1 VVDYETFCKIRDL
14 LDRQHLSQAQA
25 ARALG
30 LHPRT
35 IWKWSRIEQFRP
47 RAVRPRASRLDPY
60 KGLIVR
66 WLDTHPY
73 SAQQILQRLREEG
86 FSGGATI
93 VKDYV
98 HQIRPRARAA
108 FLKLVFAPG
117 ECAQVDWGVYGTIGV
132 GSSRRKLS
140 FFVMVLCYSR
150 RMFLEFTVSQ
160 STELFLGCH
169 EHAFQALGGV
179 PARVMVDNL
188 KSAVLRRWVG
198 AAPVFNPRY
207 LDFARHWGFEIAPCN
222 VRKANEKGRVENGV
236 GYIKKNF
243 LAGLDLPDFS
253 ALQPAAQLWIDTV
266 ANVRV
271 HRETHQRP
279 IDLFEQERAALHALN
294 PCGFDL
300 ARVCTVR
307 ASNQFRVALE
317 SNRYSVPA
325 QYANERLTLKA
336 YPDRICLYHRDQ
348 LVARHRRSFDRHQ
361 DIEDPDHPRIL
372 LAQRQRARE
381 QQLLAKF
388 LALSPR
394 AQTYYEGLEAK
405 RGNPRAHLRK
415 ILALT
420 EIHGRDAVV
429 RALDDGIELQAFSA
443 EYIAN
448 ILDARGR
455 IQPEPAPLQLT
466 RRQDLLDLE
475 LPDPDLSI
483 YDRDDDENQTN

>member
-1 VVDYETFCKIRDL
+1 
-14 LDRQHLSQAQA
+14 
-25 ARALG
+25 
-30 LHPRT
+30 
-35 IWKWSRIEQFRP
+35 
-47 RAVRPRASRLDPY
+47 
-60 KGLIVR
+60 
-66 WLDTHPY
+66 
-73 SAQQILQRLREEG
+73 
-86 FSGGATI
+86 
-93 VKDYV
+93 
-98 HQIRPRARAA
+98 
-108 FLKLVFAPG
+108 
-117 ECAQVDWGVYGTIGV
+117 
-132 GSSRRKLS
+132 
-140 FFVMVLCYSR
+140 
-150 RMFLEFTVSQ
+150 
-160 STELFLGCH
+160 
-169 EHAFQALGGV
+169 
-179 PARVMVDNL
+179 
-188 KSAVLRRWVG
+188 
-198 AAPVFNPRY
+198 
-207 LDFARHWGFEIAPCN
+207 
-222 VRKANEKGRVENGV
+222 
-236 GYIKKNF
+236 
-243 LAGLDLPDFS
+243 
-253 ALQPAAQLWIDTV
+253 
-266 ANVRV
+266 VRV
-271 HRETHQRP
+271 HRETQQRP
-279 IDLFEQERAALHALN
+279 IDLFEQERAALQALN

-336 YPDRICLYHRDQ
+336 YPDRICIYHRDQ